1 MSRASGGGGI
11 TAPVLHPEI
20 EATPPLPPPGR
31 HCRHQSRTVGLLVR
45 LLLHRT
51 TALDDARHEIDRLRG
66 ELTSMHADYLTAH
79 GPYDHRHA
87 VERVQARARLRTS
100 VGLPR

>member
-1 MSRASGGGGI
+1 MS
-11 TAPVLHPEI
+11 APALHPEI
-20 EATPPLPPPGR
+20 EATDPLPPPAR
-31 HCRHQSRTVGLLVR
+31 HYRHHSRTVGLLVR

-66 ELTSMHADYLTAH
+66 ELTAMHTDYLIAH

-100 VGLPR
+100 VGLRRRGLLGQAS